1 MWNNSTFRTP
11 VPHFFHMP
19 RIFGTLYFRLK
30 YSALQ
35 IVCPHGI
42 GLELQKNRN
51 GKETDRRTEKM
62 KFNH

>member
-1 MWNNSTFRTP
+1 
-11 VPHFFHMP
+11 MP

-30 YSALQ
+30 YSVLQ
-35 IVCPHGI
+35 IACPHGI

-51 GKETDRRTEKM
+51 GKEIDRRTEKM